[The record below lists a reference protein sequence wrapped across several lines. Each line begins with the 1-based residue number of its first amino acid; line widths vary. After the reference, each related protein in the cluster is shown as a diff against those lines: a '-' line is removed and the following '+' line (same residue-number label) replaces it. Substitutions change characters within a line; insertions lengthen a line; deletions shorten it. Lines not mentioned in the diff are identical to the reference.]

1 MALNAQ
7 SSAGTTISISATLPA
22 SYDATGFGNVATVY
36 TPIGEVTNIG
46 EFGKVYTLITH
57 NPLATRK
64 TEKLK
69 GSYNNGS
76 ATLALAIYKADAGQI
91 LASTASDSDAAYAV
105 KVVYQDGSIDYFT
118 ALVMSFT
125 TNPAGVDD
133 ILSGSIN
140 IELDNDIVP
149 VAAP

>member
-7 SSAGTTISISATLPA
+7 SSAGTTISLSAALPA
-22 SYDATGFGNVATVY
+22 TYDATGFAALTF
-36 TPIGEVTNIG
+36 TALGEVTNIG

-76 ATLALAIYKADAGQI
+76 ATLALAIDKDDAGQI
-91 LASTASDSDAAYAV
+91 LANTAKDSDAAHSV

-125 TNPAGVDD
+125 TNIAGVDD

-140 IELDNDIVP
+140 IELDNDIVD
-149 VAAP
+149 VAA

>member
-7 SSAGTTISISATLPA
+7 SSAGTTISLSAALPA
-22 SYDATGFGNVATVY
+22 TYNAAGFAALTF
-36 TPIGEVTNIG
+36 TALGEVTNIG

-64 TEKLK
+64 TKKLK

-76 ATLALAIYKADAGQI
+76 ATLALAIDRDDAGQI
-91 LASTASDSDAAYAV
+91 LANTASDSDAAYSV
-105 KVVYQDGSIDYFT
+105 KVVYQDGAIDYFT

-125 TNPAGVDD
+125 TNIAGVDD

-140 IELDNDIVP
+140 IELDDDIVP
-149 VAAP
+149 VAA

>member
-7 SSAGTTISISATLPA
+7 SSAGTTISLSAALPA
-22 SYDATGFGNVATVY
+22 TYNAAGFAALTF
-36 TPIGEVTNIG
+36 TALGEVTNIG

-76 ATLALAIYKADAGQI
+76 ATLALAIDKDDAGQI
-91 LASTASDSDAAYAV
+91 LATTASDSDAAYSV
-105 KVVYQDGSIDYFT
+105 EVVYQDGSIDYFT

-125 TNPAGVDD
+125 TNIAGVDD

-140 IELDNDIVP
+140 IELDDDIVP
-149 VAAP
+149 VAA